1 MSDGGQ
7 GIAGAPGRDKSSEV
21 VWPKTMSSP
30 DAQRSV
36 VITIRQ
42 GLHLRPADLL
52 VKLASRF
59 QSKIELVK
67 DDERVDGKSI
77 LAILTLA
84 AVEGTKLSIEATGDD
99 ADAALAA
106 LCELIEQNFAEDQSS
121 NRK

>member
-1 MSDGGQ
+1 
-7 GIAGAPGRDKSSEV
+7 
-21 VWPKTMSSP
+21 MSSP